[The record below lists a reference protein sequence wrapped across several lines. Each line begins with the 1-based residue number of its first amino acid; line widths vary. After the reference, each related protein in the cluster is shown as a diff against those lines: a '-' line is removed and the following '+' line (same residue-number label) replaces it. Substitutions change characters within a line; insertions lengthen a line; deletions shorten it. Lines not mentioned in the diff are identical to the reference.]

1 VADQRV
7 NGVDLYFEHVGTG
20 PRLLFLNGSGATL
33 EVVGPLI
40 SMFASRFEVLAHD
53 QRGLGKSGMPDGPY
67 SMADYALDAA
77 ALAESIGWD
86 RYRVVGLSFG
96 GMVAQ
101 ELAVTVPERIERLA
115 LLCTSSG
122 GDGGDSYP
130 LHTLGALSPAEQ
142 GETWQRIIDTRF
154 TAEWLAEHD
163 ADRMLA
169 AILSQRA
176 IAEKTDVVRRGEE
189 LQLAARSGH
198 DVYDRLPRIECPTLV
213 AAGRYDGIAPLENCA
228 AIVEQLPRGVLQV
241 YEGGHTFFSQDP
253 RALPDVLAFLSQ

>member
-1 VADQRV
+1 
-7 NGVDLYFEHVGTG
+7 
-20 PRLLFLNGSGATL
+20 
-33 EVVGPLI
+33 
-40 SMFASRFEVLAHD
+40 M
-53 QRGLGKSGMPDGPY
+53 
-67 SMADYALDAA
+67 
-77 ALAESIGWD
+77 
-86 RYRVVGLSFG
+86 
-96 GMVAQ
+96 
-101 ELAVTVPERIERLA
+101 
-115 LLCTSSG
+115 
-122 GDGGDSYP
+122 
-130 LHTLGALSPAEQ
+130 HTLGALSPAEQ
-142 GETWQRIIDTRF
+142 SETWQRIIDTRF

-169 AILSQRA
+169 YILAQRA

-228 AIVEQLPRGVLQV
+228 AIVEQLPNGVLQV